1 MLCTS
6 ATVGTFNAVVVDAVN
21 FGFRSFHQPKNIIMQ
36 RLKCITQAKMIKNKL
51 TEMNM

>member
-21 FGFRSFHQPKNIIMQ
+21 FGFRSFHQPKNNY
-36 RLKCITQAKMIKNKL
+36 AKTKMYY
-51 TEMNM
+51 TS